1 MARDELGVGLIGAG
15 RMGTIRAHLL
25 SSSAMVDFLAISDID
40 LEKAR
45 GLAQQTEAAFF
56 TDDNRDVIENPDVHA
71 VIVSTPEG
79 EHTEA
84 ICRALELGKPVFV
97 EKPIALTLEEADR
110 ILEVKKGSEA
120 DLFIG
125 YTQRLRRRFV
135 SIKEHIDAGR
145 LGEVMSARMSI
156 YHPRADARQMI
167 ARSPGASPF
176 VNSVAYVADMALWF
190 FAPRRPVR
198 VYAQSGGD
206 ILPGQQE
213 GIGGYGWSIV
223 TFEDGAAANLG
234 VSWILPEKW
243 PAYISSMAMEIFGRD
258 GSVVV
263 DDSHRNVLMV
273 SDVGTPSSVEGM
285 EVAFLGS
292 MMPGD
297 WAQGDFYGPM
307 RDETRLFIDRVATGR
322 DVPLCGAEA
331 GRAVLELTL
340 AMEQSAR
347 DGGTLVELPLKG

>member
-1 MARDELGVGLIGAG
+1 MALSEVGVGLIGAG
-15 RMGTIRAHLL
+15 RMGSIRAHLL
-25 SSSAMVDFLAISDID
+25 SSSAMVNFLAISDID
-40 LEKAR
+40 PDKAR
-45 GLAQQTEAAFF
+45 ALAQQAEAAFH
-56 TDDNRDVIENPDVHA
+56 TDDNHEVIEHPDVHA

-84 ICRALELGKPVFV
+84 ICRALELGKPVFA

-110 ILEVKKGSEA
+110 ILEARERSGA

-156 YHPRADARQMI
+156 YHPRSDARQMI
-167 ARSPGASPF
+167 ARSPGVSPIA
-176 VNSVAYVADMALWF
+176 NSLTYVADMALWF

-198 VYAQSGGD
+198 VYAQSGGEV
-206 ILPGQQE
+206 LPGQRD
-213 GIGGYGWSIV
+213 GIGGYGWAIV

-243 PAYISSMAMEIFGRD
+243 PAYISSMAMEIFGSD

-263 DDSHRNVLMV
+263 DDSHNSVMMV
-273 SDVGTPSSVEGM
+273 SDTGTPSPVAGM

-292 MMPGD
+292 TMPGD
-297 WAQGDFYGPM
+297 WAQGDFFGPM

-331 GRAVLELTL
+331 GRAILELTL
-340 AMEQSAR
+340 AMEKSAKE
-347 DGGTLVELPLKG
+347 GGSLIDLPLKG